1 MSKPLF
7 ALRKGDVMATVLQW
21 LKQENFH
28 MPAAMLASAASDQ
41 KLEVAAPERV
51 PPAHLEA
58 LLQLAMAQ
66 AHGVPSEKI
75 AALGGPHD
83 VDLLAEWKST
93 PLHAAL
99 QTLAATATALR
110 GRRACGR
117 RARRRAAE
125 AGAAA
130 AAARAAATGAR
141 AAAAAASA
149 AAAAAAAARHAA
161 SATAAERRA
170 TAAHERAAAAAAA
183 APPPPPGGRA
193 GAGRPPPPPGGGAPP
208 QRGQPLQPPPPP
220 ARARHRRRARPAAGP
235 P

>member
-75 AALGGPHD
+75 AALGGGGGRSAGGRAP
-83 VDLLAEWKST
+83 S
-93 PLHAAL
+93 
-99 QTLAATATALR
+99 R
-110 GRRACGR
+110 GR
-117 RARRRAAE
+117 ARQK
-125 AGAAA
+125 
-130 AAARAAATGAR
+130 
-141 AAAAAASA
+141 
-149 AAAAAAAARHAA
+149 
-161 SATAAERRA
+161 AERRGSR
-170 TAAHERAAAAAAA
+170 E
-183 APPPPPGGRA
+183 
-193 GAGRPPPPPGGGAPP
+193 
-208 QRGQPLQPPPPP
+208 LK
-220 ARARHRRRARPAAGP
+220 HRRRRPPRSFGIVAANE
-235 P
+235 

>member
-41 KLEVAAPERV
+41 KLEVPAPERV

-83 VDLLAEWKST
+83 SKRL
-93 PLHAAL
+93 P
-99 QTLAATATALR
+99 TARLY
-110 GRRACGR
+110 
-117 RARRRAAE
+117 
-125 AGAAA
+125 
-130 AAARAAATGAR
+130 
-141 AAAAAASA
+141 
-149 AAAAAAAARHAA
+149 
-161 SATAAERRA
+161 
-170 TAAHERAAAAAAA
+170 
-183 APPPPPGGRA
+183 
-193 GAGRPPPPPGGGAPP
+193 
-208 QRGQPLQPPPPP
+208 
-220 ARARHRRRARPAAGP
+220 
-235 P
+235 